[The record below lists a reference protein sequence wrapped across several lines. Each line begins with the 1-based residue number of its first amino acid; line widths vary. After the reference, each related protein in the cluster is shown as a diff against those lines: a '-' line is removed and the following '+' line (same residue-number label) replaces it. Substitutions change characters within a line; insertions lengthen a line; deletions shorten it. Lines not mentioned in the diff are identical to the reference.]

1 MTESPAASPFF
12 RIGPARPVSPVI
24 LSVPHAGR
32 DYRPEL
38 LRAARLPQAAL
49 ETLEDRLVDR
59 LVWRATANGATAF
72 IARAPRAEI
81 DLNRDERELDPS
93 QVAPP
98 LPSGGLVQSARTRGG
113 IGLVP
118 SRIAGLGPI
127 WRERIPRAELDRRI
141 EAIHRPYHAAL
152 DAALGHARARFGGAI
167 LLDCHSMPPRPR
179 GDDARPARDLRRPPR
194 HDDQPPICSTPRSRR
209 RGPGLPDGVQRA
221 LAGGY
226 VVGRHG
232 RPQRGVHALQIELD
246 RALYL
251 DADLRAPGPGFEG
264 ACRLIAAVA
273 HALEERCSR
282 PTRLPPNNLARHCEE
297 RSDGAIGLDC
307 FAARNDA
314 GQ

>member
-1 MTESPAASPFF
+1 MTDSAAAPASFF
-12 RIGPARPVSPVI
+12 RIGPSRPVSPVV

-81 DLNRDERELDPS
+81 DLNRDEREIDPS
-93 QVAPP
+93 LIAPP
-98 LPSGGLVQSARTRGG
+98 PPSGGLVQSARTRGG

-118 SRIAGLGPI
+118 SRITGLGPI
-127 WRERIPRAELDRRI
+127 WRERISRAELDRRI
-141 EAIHRPYHAAL
+141 GSVHRPYHAAL
-152 DAALGHARARFGGAI
+152 EAALGHARVRFGGAI

-179 GDDARPARDLRRPPR
+179 SEGANGATVIFGDRHGTTISADLLDAA
-194 HDDQPPICSTPRSRR
+194 
-209 RGPGLPDGVQRA
+209 VAAARA
-221 LAGGY
+221 LGYRTACNAPYAGGY

-251 DADLRAPGPGFEG
+251 DRDLRAPGPGFEG

-273 HALEERCSR
+273 HALEER
-282 PTRLPPNNLARHCEE
+282 LL
-297 RSDGAIGLDC
+297 GAQDAI
-307 FAARNDA
+307 AAE
-314 GQ
+314 

>member
-1 MTESPAASPFF
+1 MTESPASPPFF
-12 RIGPARPVSPVI
+12 RIGPERPVSPVI

-32 DYRPEL
+32 DYRPAL

-81 DLNRDERELDPS
+81 DLNRDEREIDPG
-93 QVAPP
+93 QIAPP
-98 LPSGGLVQSARTRGG
+98 LPAAGLVQSARTRGG

-118 SRIAGLGPI
+118 SRITGLGPI
-127 WRERIPRAELDRRI
+127 WRERISRAELDRRI
-141 EAIHRPYHAAL
+141 GSVHRPYHAAL
-152 DAALGHARARFGGAI
+152 EAALGHARVRFGGAI

-179 GDDARPARDLRRPPR
+179 SEGANGATVIFGDRHGTTISADLLDAA
-194 HDDQPPICSTPRSRR
+194 
-209 RGPGLPDGVQRA
+209 VAAARA
-221 LAGGY
+221 LGYRTACNAPYAGGY

-251 DADLRAPGPGFEG
+251 DRDLRAPGPGFEG

-273 HALEERCSR
+273 HALEER
-282 PTRLPPNNLARHCEE
+282 LLAAP
-297 RSDGAIGLDC
+297 DAI
-307 FAARNDA
+307 AAE
-314 GQ
+314 

>member
-1 MTESPAASPFF
+1 MTESPASPPFF
-12 RIGPARPVSPVI
+12 RIGPERPVSPVV

-32 DYRPEL
+32 DYRPAL

-81 DLNRDERELDPS
+81 DLNRDEREIDPG
-93 QVAPP
+93 QIAPP
-98 LPSGGLVQSARTRGG
+98 LPAAGLVQSARTRGG

-118 SRIAGLGPI
+118 SRITGLGPI
-127 WRERIPRAELDRRI
+127 WRERISRAELDRRI
-141 EAIHRPYHAAL
+141 GFVHRPYHAAL
-152 DAALGHARARFGGAI
+152 EAALGHARIRFGGAI

-179 GDDARPARDLRRPPR
+179 SEGSNGATVIFGDRHGTTISADLL
-194 HDDQPPICSTPRSRR
+194 HAA
-209 RGPGLPDGVQRA
+209 VAAARA
-221 LAGGY
+221 LGYRTACNAPYAGGY

-251 DADLRAPGPGFEG
+251 DRDLRAPGPGFEG

-273 HALEERCSR
+273 HALEER
-282 PTRLPPNNLARHCEE
+282 LLAAP
-297 RSDGAIGLDC
+297 DAI
-307 FAARNDA
+307 AAE
-314 GQ
+314 